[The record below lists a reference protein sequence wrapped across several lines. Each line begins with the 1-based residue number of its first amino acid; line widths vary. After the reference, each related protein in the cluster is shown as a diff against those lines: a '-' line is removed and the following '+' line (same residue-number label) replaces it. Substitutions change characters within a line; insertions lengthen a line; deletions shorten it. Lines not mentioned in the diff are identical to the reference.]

1 VRAVSNIIQDL
12 VAGWIPTIFDVP
24 TWLTNMIDILA
35 ISFAVY
41 KILLWIRDTRAW
53 SLFKGFLVVLV
64 VYVAATILNLIT
76 LLWVLKTTFNV
87 GLIALVVLFQPE
99 LRKALEQIGKGKIF
113 AFFKSE
119 SETAS
124 FLPSTSV
131 EEVLKACVSMSK
143 ARTGALIVIERNVA
157 MGDLEE
163 TGIQIDA
170 KISRQLLENIFEDK
184 TPLHDGAV
192 IIRNNRV
199 AAAACILPLTG
210 HEIGKELGTR
220 HRAGVGASEVS
231 DAFVLVVSEETGAIS
246 LAQQGK
252 LERDLTEEQ
261 IRAALLE
268 SSGKESIVTL
278 PLWRLRRDKK
288 A

>member
-1 VRAVSNIIQDL
+1 MSNIIQNL
-12 VAGWIPTIFDVP
+12 VSGWIPTIFNVP
-24 TWLTNMIDILA
+24 TWLSNVIDILA

-41 KILLWIRDTRAW
+41 KILQWIRDTRAW
-53 SLFKGFLVVLV
+53 SLFKGFLIVLV
-64 VYVAATILNLIT
+64 VYIVATLLNLVT
-76 LLWVLKTTFNV
+76 LLWVLKMTFNV

-113 AFFKSE
+113 AFLKSDDK
-119 SETAS
+119 TAS
-124 FLPSTSV
+124 LLPTASV
-131 EEVLKACVSMSK
+131 EEVLKACVSMAE

-163 TGIQIDA
+163 TGIPIESI
-170 KISRQLLENIFEDK
+170 ISRQLLENIFEDK

-192 IIRNNRV
+192 IIRNNRI

-220 HRAGVGASEVS
+220 HRAAVGASEVS

-246 LAQQGK
+246 LAQEGK
-252 LERDLTEEQ
+252 LNRNLTEEQ

-268 SSGKESIVTL
+268 RSGKESIVTL